1 MLLFQIPEKELIVK
15 MFVLN
20 GWTSEDQ
27 PPDTSSMITLVA
39 KVEKWQQQSGNG
51 AITVMCRYYNIS
63 LVFFFVFRFSFNEGR
78 DITTAG
84 HHDSGPFSVDWPNH
98 TTLP

>member
-63 LVFFFVFRFSFNEGR
+63 LVFFLYFVFPS
-78 DITTAG
+78 TKAG
-84 HHDSGPFSVDWPNH
+84 ISQRLGTMTVGPLV
-98 TTLP
+98 